1 MNENQVRDLLQ
12 RSGDRLPVGPPPH
25 DAIATRARRRR
36 NRAAMGT
43 AALLMVVTIVG
54 GAVIQQ
60 VATGDSDRPHG
71 GNDLVGADN
80 LDVPAG
86 MRLVGMGQVVVA
98 VPAAWSTGET
108 QCLKPVADTVY
119 FESGAITRC
128 TVEPS
133 TEELRAASSLGISDY
148 ERGLGG
154 PLNPS
159 DPIGGWDVLE
169 GAVTC
174 EQAAVGNG
182 ADATSGTEQCQ
193 QAFAVPDENVAFRVK
208 ASGEGAQDVIDSIRG
223 SLQILPS
230 SYMAVPLSIGQLGF
244 TPQPGEPG
252 RVVREVTS
260 AIERAGLQVKLVEEY
275 RTDLDPGSYLGTNPA
290 LGSPIQVG
298 GTVTLIV
305 STDTVP
311 TEPGHIECLGTLA
324 VLTQGDLEFRLFPQA
339 KPRAITLIAEKPA
352 RIVRSG
358 PCAADLHV
366 GPADDSSVID
376 PGPEGVMSSRLDLSP
391 GTATLTANLPSC
403 AGSNDPSCRGGV
415 GQVADYEVTVEPAN
429 PAG

>member
-1 MNENQVRDLLQ
+1 MNENQMRDLLQ
-12 RSGDRLPVGPPPH
+12 RSGDRLSVGPPPH
-25 DAIATRARRRR
+25 DAIATLARRRR

-43 AALLMVVTIVG
+43 AALLMVVTIGG

-60 VATGDSDRPHG
+60 VVSGETDRPHG

-98 VPAAWSTGET
+98 VPADWSTGET

-128 TVEPS
+128 ADEPS
-133 TEELRAASSLGISDY
+133 TEELRAASSLAVSDY

-154 PLNPS
+154 PMSPS
-159 DPIGGWDVLE
+159 DPMGGWDVLE
-169 GAVTC
+169 GPVTC
-174 EQAAVGNG
+174 EQAS
-182 ADATSGTEQCQ
+182 TGTQQCQ
-193 QAFAVPDENVAFRVK
+193 QAFAVPDENVAFRVT
-208 ASGEGAQDVIDSIRG
+208 ASGEVAQDVIESIRG

-230 SYMAVPLSIGQLGF
+230 SYTAVPLSIGQLGF
-244 TPQPGEPG
+244 TPQSDDPRG
-252 RVVREVTS
+252 VVKEVTS
-260 AIERAGLQVKLVEEY
+260 AIERDGLQVKLVEEY
-275 RTDLDPGSYLGTNPA
+275 RTDLDSGSYLRTDPA
-290 LGSPIQVG
+290 LGSPIPVG

-311 TEPGHIECLGTLA
+311 TGPGHIECLGTQA
-324 VLTQGDLEFRLFPQA
+324 VLTQGDLEFQLFPQS

-352 RIVRSG
+352 HIVRSG

-366 GPADDSSVID
+366 GPATNSSVID

-391 GTATLTANLPSC
+391 GTTTLTANLPSC
-403 AGSNDPSCRGGV
+403 AGSTDPSCRDGI